1 MIEYDAGIAEQLSQ
15 VTTTSSVQ
23 VRVGTSNSE
32 MVIASVLQPLIQN
45 FGMGGVYITASK
57 AAPNVIEM
65 MNTIGLDVST
75 VRFIDCVSPG
85 ILGGTQNPY
94 PNICLLYT
102 SDAADDLL

>member
-45 FGMGGVYITASK
+45 FGMGGVYYG
-57 AAPNVIEM
+57 VQ
-65 MNTIGLDVST
+65 GST
-75 VRFIDCVSPG
+75 
-85 ILGGTQNPY
+85 
-94 PNICLLYT
+94 
-102 SDAADDLL
+102 